1 VLTTPV
7 ALTLGFGAGLALAV
21 ALILLLRTR
30 DRGAVP
36 RPAAA
41 SRPPARVTP
50 ALTTMPGPAPADH
63 HPAEREVAAAWM
75 QFVRREV
82 AETVGAINSRL
93 TVVKA
98 LIGSVPRDGLGLAQR
113 DALDRACVE
122 LDRAVGATATLH
134 GQVSS
139 TAPTPARPSVTKVR
153 PHVVR
158 TGVILVVDPDDVIR
172 DVIGEVFRSAGHR
185 VLPARNGVEAFT
197 VLQQEPVDCI
207 ISETRVSR
215 LSGEGL
221 YSQVEQRLPHLARR
235 FVFIAGDTQEPEA
248 REFLERTGCAL
259 IPKPFDV
266 ELLVEAVDEILEA
279 AADGTPFPAAARPR
293 PDVPEVIV

>member
-1 VLTTPV
+1 MIIPV
-7 ALTLGFGAGLALAV
+7 ALALGFGAGVVV
-21 ALILLLRTR
+21 ASGVAMLLRAR
-30 DRGAVP
+30 QAAPGRRARADVP
-36 RPAAA
+36 PVRTGPAAGATREPA
-41 SRPPARVTP
+41 SGDRQTS
-50 ALTTMPGPAPADH
+50 
-63 HPAEREVAAAWM
+63 EREIAAAWM
-75 QFVRREV
+75 QFLRREV

-98 LIGSVPRDGLGLAQR
+98 LLAGLPRNDLGLPHR
-113 DALDRACVE
+113 EALDRVGLE
-122 LDRAVGATATLH
+122 LDRAVSATATLH
-134 GQVSS
+134 GHVSS
-139 TAPTPARPSVTKVR
+139 TAPEPARPSVSTVR

-158 TGVILVVDPDDVIR
+158 TGVILVVESDDTTR
-172 DVIGEVFRSAGHR
+172 EVIGEVFRCAGHR

-235 FVFIAGDTQEPEA
+235 FVFIAGDTQEPGV
-248 REFLERTGCAL
+248 REFLERSGCLL

-266 ELLVEAVDEILEA
+266 ELLVEAVDEVLESVA
-279 AADGTPFPAAARPR
+279 AASPARNRGTAR
-293 PDVPEVIV
+293 V